1 MANRLIYVGQDDDIS
16 DLAGKLQAADPG
28 DHVALT
34 VPAGAQAFQTALN
47 VRLLRSVAMK
57 RGLSTTIVSPDPRI
71 QEAAQRAGLI
81 AYSSVAAFEGGI
93 PVEAPRP
100 GFRPAESSPHP
111 HAPFLPDRPEVT
123 AATPGVAGV
132 AAAPPFEYVPHPIPP
147 ATAAGAEL
155 YGSPSP
161 AGTVPPGAGANVP
174 GAVPAPRTGPWGA
187 PIVPPRPPAP
197 LEHALPAAPPRAPF
211 LPASPAGAPAPP
223 GSRWN
228 ALSDIPDDEDGPV
241 SPWRGAGAVLAPAA
255 AAGMIGAP
263 APSAPG
269 AVIPPPLSRTGLASR
284 NSPPPPP
291 PASAGGRFR
300 LPSRR
305 VIYGAVV
312 GLVALGVILFLLLG
326 TSATVTLTVAEQPLT
341 VNPTIQGTTSTA
353 QASQS
358 NYILSKQITDT
369 ASQTF
374 QASPTGTQTVPGVA
388 ATGQI
393 QFTVPASAGGCVPGN
408 DLTVYPGS
416 LFETSGSTPVVF
428 SLTGQAQAICAASG
442 STSFPPVNVTA
453 SSAGT
458 SGNVPP
464 GAIDTCPAIEPWC
477 QSWQITNVAPTT
489 GGVNASTEAV
499 ASSAD
504 ITNWQEQLGQVEN
517 QLGQKAAS
525 DLIAKAG
532 QEKVAIDPNGGG
544 RSITYV
550 VTPSTFPPAT
560 AGTVMTATTVTVTM
574 TAQETLYNPADLNA
588 VVLKDLQASA
598 NLPAGDSLVPSQ
610 LHLNNLQIIQ
620 AGSDGS
626 FALSVSGV
634 DYYHGKVDL
643 SQLGSQL
650 SGRSPGSV
658 QGIVQQAIPNVQSV
672 TVDETPIQFLF
683 MPFSSSSI
691 HIVETFVTS
700 SGSGSS
706 ASG

>member
-1 MANRLIYVGQDDDIS
+1 MANRLIHVGQDDDIS

-28 DHVALT
+28 DQVALI

-57 RGLSTTIVSPDPRI
+57 RGLSATIVSPDPRI

-81 AYSSVAAFEGGI
+81 AYSSVAALEGGI
-93 PVEAPRP
+93 PVVAPRP
-100 GFRPAESSPHP
+100 GFRPVGPSPGP
-111 HAPFLPDRPEVT
+111 QAPFLPDRP
-123 AATPGVAGV
+123 AAAVPGVASV
-132 AAAPPFEYVPHPIPP
+132 PAAPPFEYVPRPISP
-147 ATAAGAEL
+147 AETAGAEL
-155 YGSPSP
+155 PASSP
-161 AGTVPPGAGANVP
+161 AAGSVPLAADVP
-174 GAVPAPRTGPWGA
+174 GAVPPPRTGPWGA
-187 PIVPPRPPAP
+187 PIVPPWPPAP
-197 LEHALPAAPPRAPF
+197 LDHALPAAQPRAPF
-211 LPASPAGAPAPP
+211 LPASPGGVPARP
-223 GSRWN
+223 GSRWT
-228 ALSDIPDDEDGPV
+228 ALSDIPDDGDGPV
-241 SPWRGAGAVLAPAA
+241 SPWTGTGSAFAAGAT
-255 AAGMIGAP
+255 AGMIGAP
-263 APSAPG
+263 PAPFAPP
-269 AVIPPPLSRTGLASR
+269 AVTAPPPSGTGLSSHR
-284 NSPPPPP
+284 PPPTPP
-291 PASAGGRFR
+291 RASTAGRLR

-312 GLVALGVILFLLLG
+312 GLLALGVILFLLLG
-326 TSATVTLTVAEQPLT
+326 TSATVTITVAEQPLT

-353 QASQS
+353 QASQA

-691 HIVETFVTS
+691 HIVETFVTL

-706 ASG
+706 SSG

>member
-1 MANRLIYVGQDDDIS
+1 
-16 DLAGKLQAADPG
+16 
-28 DHVALT
+28 
-34 VPAGAQAFQTALN
+34 
-47 VRLLRSVAMK
+47 
-57 RGLSTTIVSPDPRI
+57 
-71 QEAAQRAGLI
+71 
-81 AYSSVAAFEGGI
+81 
-93 PVEAPRP
+93 
-100 GFRPAESSPHP
+100 
-111 HAPFLPDRPEVT
+111 
-123 AATPGVAGV
+123 
-132 AAAPPFEYVPHPIPP
+132 
-147 ATAAGAEL
+147 
-155 YGSPSP
+155 
-161 AGTVPPGAGANVP
+161 
-174 GAVPAPRTGPWGA
+174 
-187 PIVPPRPPAP
+187 
-197 LEHALPAAPPRAPF
+197 
-211 LPASPAGAPAPP
+211 
-223 GSRWN
+223 
-228 ALSDIPDDEDGPV
+228 
-241 SPWRGAGAVLAPAA
+241 
-255 AAGMIGAP
+255 
-263 APSAPG
+263 
-269 AVIPPPLSRTGLASR
+269 
-284 NSPPPPP
+284 
-291 PASAGGRFR
+291 
-300 LPSRR
+300 
-305 VIYGAVV
+305 
-312 GLVALGVILFLLLG
+312 
-326 TSATVTLTVAEQPLT
+326 
-341 VNPTIQGTTSTA
+341 
-353 QASQS
+353 
-358 NYILSKQITDT
+358 
-369 ASQTF
+369 
-374 QASPTGTQTVPGVA
+374 
-388 ATGQI
+388 
-393 QFTVPASAGGCVPGN
+393 
-408 DLTVYPGS
+408 
-416 LFETSGSTPVVF
+416 
-428 SLTGQAQAICAASG
+428 
-442 STSFPPVNVTA
+442 VNVTA

>member
-1 MANRLIYVGQDDDIS
+1 MAKRLIHVGQDDDIS

-28 DHVALT
+28 DQVALI

-57 RGLSTTIVSPDPRI
+57 RGLSATIVSPDPRI

-81 AYSSVAAFEGGI
+81 AYSSVAALEGGI
-93 PVEAPRP
+93 PVVAPRP
-100 GFRPAESSPHP
+100 GFRPVGPSPGP
-111 HAPFLPDRPEVT
+111 RAPFLPDRP
-123 AATPGVAGV
+123 AAAVPGVASV
-132 AAAPPFEYVPHPIPP
+132 PAAPPFEYVPRPISP
-147 ATAAGAEL
+147 AETAGAEL
-155 YGSPSP
+155 PASSP
-161 AGTVPPGAGANVP
+161 AAGSVPLAADVP
-174 GAVPAPRTGPWGA
+174 GAVPPPRTGPWGA
-187 PIVPPRPPAP
+187 PIVPPWPPAP
-197 LEHALPAAPPRAPF
+197 LDHALPAAQPRAPF
-211 LPASPAGAPAPP
+211 LPASPGGVPARP
-223 GSRWN
+223 GSRWT
-228 ALSDIPDDEDGPV
+228 ALSDIPDDGDGPV
-241 SPWRGAGAVLAPAA
+241 SPWTGTGSAFAAGAT
-255 AAGMIGAP
+255 AGMIGAP
-263 APSAPG
+263 PAPSAPP
-269 AVIPPPLSRTGLASR
+269 AVTAPPPSGTGLSSHR
-284 NSPPPPP
+284 PPPTPP
-291 PASAGGRFR
+291 RASTAGRLR

-312 GLVALGVILFLLLG
+312 GLLALGVILFLLLG
-326 TSATVTLTVAEQPLT
+326 TSATVTITVAEQPLT

>member
-1 MANRLIYVGQDDDIS
+1 MAKRLIHVGQDDDIS

-28 DHVALT
+28 DQVALT

-57 RGLSTTIVSPDPRI
+57 RGLSATIVSPDPRI
-71 QEAAQRAGLI
+71 QEAAQRAGLV
-81 AYSSVAAFEGGI
+81 AYSSVAALEGGI

-100 GFRPAESSPHP
+100 GFRPVGPSPGP
-111 HAPFLPDRPEVT
+111 QAPFLPDRP
-123 AATPGVAGV
+123 AAVTPGVAGV
-132 AAAPPFEYVPHPIPP
+132 PAAPPFEYVPRPTSP
-147 ATAAGAEL
+147 AETAGAEL
-155 YGSPSP
+155 PGSSP
-161 AGTVPPGAGANVP
+161 AAGSVPPAADVP
-174 GAVPAPRTGPWGA
+174 GAVPPPRTGPWGA
-187 PIVPPRPPAP
+187 PIAPPWPPAP
-197 LEHALPAAPPRAPF
+197 LEHVLPAAQPRAPF
-211 LPASPAGAPAPP
+211 LPASPGGVPARP
-223 GSRWN
+223 GSQWT
-228 ALSDIPDDEDGPV
+228 ALSDIPDDGDGQV
-241 SPWRGAGAVLAPAA
+241 SPWTGAGSAFAVGAT
-255 AAGMIGAP
+255 AGMIGASP
-263 APSAPG
+263 APSAPP
-269 AVIPPPLSRTGLASR
+269 AVT
-284 NSPPPPP
+284 PPPPSGTGLSSHRPP
-291 PASAGGRFR
+291 PAPPRASIAGRFR
-300 LPSRR
+300 VPSRR

-312 GLVALGVILFLLLG
+312 GLLALGVILFLLLG
-326 TSATVTLTVAEQPLT
+326 TSATVTITVAEQPLT

-358 NYILSKQITDT
+358 NYILSKQIMDT

-428 SLTGQAQAICAASG
+428 ALTGQAQAICAASG

-574 TAQETLYNPADLNA
+574 TAQETSTTRPTSMRWSSRTCRPPPTSPSGTALFPA
-588 VVLKDLQASA
+588 
-598 NLPAGDSLVPSQ
+598 
-610 LHLNNLQIIQ
+610 
-620 AGSDGS
+620 
-626 FALSVSGV
+626 
-634 DYYHGKVDL
+634 
-643 SQLGSQL
+643 
-650 SGRSPGSV
+650 
-658 QGIVQQAIPNVQSV
+658 
-672 TVDETPIQFLF
+672 
-683 MPFSSSSI
+683 SSSSTI
-691 HIVETFVTS
+691 SRS
-700 SGSGSS
+700 SRPGATA
-706 ASG
+706 ASPCQFPASTTTTARST